1 MTIFYKGYLFLFCF
15 VSLFLFVNCAK
26 EEQIQSEPVVR
37 PVRTLTVFSKGS
49 SRIRTFSGTSRAG
62 LESKL
67 SFKVGGTVQKLP
79 AKVGD
84 KVKKGAM
91 IAQLD
96 AQDYDVQV
104 QASEAQLSQ
113 AKAQLRNAEA
123 NYNRIMQLYENNN
136 AALTSLDSARTA
148 AESAKAQVH
157 LVSKQLQG
165 ARLKVSYTRLAAP
178 VSGTIALVNA
188 EVNENIPAGHTVVVL
203 TSGKN
208 PEVEIAIP
216 EVFISLIE
224 TGMQVDVTFDSIP
237 GQVFKAVITEV
248 GVSVSSRSSTY
259 PVFVR
264 LFKTSEAIRPGMAT
278 EVSIHFKSPEDQKDI
293 FLVPLAAVGKDQ
305 KGRFV
310 FIAKSSKE
318 QNGYATAT
326 RTAITIGDLTENGI
340 KIMEGLSD
348 GDHVITAGVSKIYN
362 SQKVKLQIER

>member
-1 MTIFYKGYLFLFCF
+1 MTLIFKKYVFLACL
-15 VSLFLFVNCAK
+15 VSLFLLVSCAK
-26 EEQIQSEPVVR
+26 EEKVQPEPVVR
-37 PVRTLTVFSKGS
+37 PVRTLTVFSTGGS
-49 SRIRTFSGTSRAG
+49 RVRTFSGTSRAG

-67 SFKVGGTVQKLP
+67 SFKVGGTVQKFP
-79 AKVGD
+79 VKVGD
-84 KVKKGAM
+84 KVKKGEM

-96 AQDYDVQV
+96 AQDYEVQV

-123 NYNRIMQLYENNN
+123 NYKRIMQLYENNN
-136 AALTSLDSARTA
+136 TSLTSLDSARSA

-157 LVSKQLQG
+157 LASKQLQG
-165 ARLKVSYTRLAAP
+165 ARLQAGYTRLAAP

-188 EVNENIPAGHTVVVL
+188 EINENIPAGHTIVVL

-208 PEVEIAIP
+208 PEVEIAVP
-216 EVFISLIE
+216 EVFISLIA

-264 LFKTSEAIRPGMAT
+264 LLKTSEAIRPGMTT

-310 FIAKSSKE
+310 FIAKPIKE
-318 QNGYATAT
+318 QDEYATAT
-326 RTAITIGDLTENGI
+326 RTAVTVGDLTENGI
-340 KIMEGLSD
+340 EISEGLHD

-362 SQKVKLQIER
+362 GQKVKLQP